1 MTEKKEIKKAA
12 VIGAGVMGA
21 PIAAIL
27 ANAGIEV
34 DLFDIV
40 PEGAKDKSIIAKNA
54 IARMKKASLNPASD
68 PLSGAFLV
76 SSNAKNICPCNQEE
90 DWDRLA
96 EADWIIEVVKED
108 VKLKKMIFANI
119 EKVRKK
125 GAIVSSNTSTIPLE
139 DLSADMGADM
149 KKNFVISHFF
159 NPPRFMRLL
168 EIVSG
173 KDTDTA
179 SLEAIKDFGD
189 KKLGKD
195 VVICKDTPGFK
206 GNRIG
211 VFMLLKAI
219 VEAYKHDMSPE
230 EADAILGRPVGF
242 EKSGVFGTLDVV
254 GLDIMPHIMKSLSDT
269 LPKNDPFHKVY
280 KDAVDLGL
288 LDMLGKMIADG
299 YTGRKGKGGFYRPK
313 KDANGKTVKDAK
325 GKTVLESMDLKS
337 GVYKDV
343 TKPKFKSAENG
354 KKGLKAAL
362 QTQDK
367 GGKYAWDVL
376 NATLLY
382 TAGRIPEISDDISSV
397 DLAMRAGFKW
407 KKGPFEM
414 IDAYGIQD
422 FVKDCAQE
430 LEKMPEWLSKAAQS
444 GNRLYKKEK
453 GRLQELAPS
462 FGTYSNVPRPEG
474 VVTLSDYKAGK
485 KPLIK
490 GNSASV
496 WDIEDGVVCLEFHSK
511 MNSIDPSILLT
522 INQTIDMINNS
533 KGKYKALVI
542 HNESD
547 NFSVGANLG
556 FAQLMYKAGLYKVIE
571 DMIYYG
577 QSTYNALRY
586 APFPVVGAP
595 KGMALGGG
603 CEILM
608 HCDAIQAGAET
619 YTGLV
624 EVGVGVIPGWNG
636 CARLLERVRDDKHTM
651 GGPMPTARR
660 AFEMAMLPQ
669 FSMST
674 SGPDAKKKLWLRKN
688 DEVTMNSDR
697 LLCDAKTKALAMV
710 AHYEPPKPST
720 FSLPGQPGKAAIASA
735 IEEMAAQNKEGSPT
749 NITKQDARVANAL
762 ADVMSGGDAAN
773 HTDILTEDDI
783 AYLERRNFMELV
795 HTKETQ
801 KRIDY
806 MVSKGK
812 PYREKDM
819 ASVDEM
825 RYVRS
830 LKRKFNVV
838 NKPLKREPLK
848 GWDAFKLKAM
858 AGMTWGMYKALGL

>member
-1 MTEKKEIKKAA
+1 
-12 VIGAGVMGA
+12 
-21 PIAAIL
+21 
-27 ANAGIEV
+27 
-34 DLFDIV
+34 
-40 PEGAKDKSIIAKNA
+40 
-54 IARMKKASLNPASD
+54 
-68 PLSGAFLV
+68 
-76 SSNAKNICPCNQEE
+76 
-90 DWDRLA
+90 
-96 EADWIIEVVKED
+96 
-108 VKLKKMIFANI
+108 
-119 EKVRKK
+119 
-125 GAIVSSNTSTIPLE
+125 
-139 DLSADMGADM
+139 
-149 KKNFVISHFF
+149 
-159 NPPRFMRLL
+159 
-168 EIVSG
+168 
-173 KDTDTA
+173 
-179 SLEAIKDFGD
+179 
-189 KKLGKD
+189 
-195 VVICKDTPGFK
+195 
-206 GNRIG
+206 
-211 VFMLLKAI
+211 MLLKAI

-254 GLDIMPHIMKSLSDT
+254 GLDIMPHIMKSLSET
-269 LPKNDPFHKVY
+269 LPKNDPFHDVY
-280 KDAVDLGL
+280 KEAVDLGL
-288 LDMLGKMIADG
+288 LDTLEKMIADG

-313 KDANGKTVKDAK
+313 KDDKGKTMKDAK
-325 GKTVLESMDLKS
+325 GKTILESMNLKTGEYGEAQKVS
-337 GVYKDV
+337 
-343 TKPKFKSAENG
+343 FKSAENG

-362 QTQDK
+362 QTNDK

-397 DLAMRAGFKW
+397 DLAMRSGFKW

-414 IDAYGIQD
+414 IEDYGLYD
-422 FVKDCAQE
+422 FVNDCTEE
-430 LEKMPEWLSKAAQS
+430 LEKVPSWLSKAAL
-444 GNRLYKKEK
+444 GGENLYKKDN
-453 GRLQELAPS
+453 GRLQERLPS
-462 FGTYSNVPRPEG
+462 GEYKNVPRPEG
-474 VVTLSDYKAGK
+474 VVTLSDHKAGN

-490 GNSASV
+490 GNSASA
-496 WDIEDGVVCLEFHSK
+496 WDIGDGVVCLEFHSK

-522 INQTIDMINNS
+522 INQTIDLINGS

-542 HNESD
+542 HNEAE
-547 NFSVGANLG
+547 NFSAGANLG
-556 FAQLMYKAGLYKVIE
+556 FATMMYKAGLYKVIE

-595 KGMALGGG
+595 RGMALGGG

-636 CARLLERVRDDKHTM
+636 CARLLERVRDDKRTM

-674 SGPDAKKKLWLRKN
+674 SGPDAQKKLWLRPS
-688 DEVTMNSDR
+688 DEISMNSDR
-697 LLCDAKTKALAMV
+697 LLADAKAKALKLSKN
-710 AHYEPPKPST
+710 YEPPKPST

-749 NITKQDARVANAL
+749 NITKHDARVAHAL

-783 AYLERRNFMELV
+783 AYLERRNFMELI

-801 KRIDY
+801 KRIEY
-806 MVSKGK
+806 MVAKGK
-812 PYREKDM
+812 PLREKDM
-819 ASVDEM
+819 ASTDEM
-825 RYVRS
+825 REVRS
-830 LKRKFNVV
+830 LKRKFDVA

-848 GWDAFKLKAM
+848 GWDAVKLKAM
-858 AGMTWGMYKALGL
+858 AGMTWGMYKVLIK